1 MFGTQAHRARAPPV
15 HGRQAQIFTPEMRL
29 TLRRISGPY
38 KEANTIDDFKAVRSS
53 LDISR
58 SLKYYLSMRDHE
70 KYGDSTTVVRA
81 INDTLQGRGERT
93 VEQLLAEIDAVCG
106 GWKDYDEDRA
116 MLRQRIQ
123 DFQHQKALLS
133 QEYTKTSDHQ
143 YSYETRYGRKVIDQK
158 LYDQAAKDGF
168 PAGFF
173 RESHFHRV
181 TLYCLPD
188 AQDCCNSIFDICTF
202 SVCRIKGNVNF
213 SRCLFYGGDF
223 HSCELNCVNFGDTTI
238 KNTRFQDSS
247 LKNVSFQ
254 LAQMKSCSMTDCTL
268 ENLDFL
274 CTVLDDCSFNRVTA
288 SDIRYLRTATIFQS
302 GATEEESR
310 HNRETVLS
318 ALHPQRPEQ
327 AKKPEQTKR
336 TTKRRGGR

>member
-1 MFGTQAHRARAPPV
+1 MSSAQAHRARAPPV

-29 TLRRISGPY
+29 TLRRISSPY

-58 SLKYYLSMRDHE
+58 SLKYYLSMCDRE
-70 KYGDSTTVVRA
+70 KYGDSTNVVRA
-81 INDTLQGRGERT
+81 LNDTLQGRGERT
-93 VEQLLAEIDAVCG
+93 VEQLLAEMDAICG

-133 QEYTKTSDHQ
+133 QEYTKTSDSQ
-143 YSYETRYGRKVIDQK
+143 YSYETRYGRKVIGQK

-173 RESHFHRV
+173 RNSFFHRV

-188 AQDCCNSIFDICTF
+188 AQDCCNSVFDLCTF
-202 SVCRIKGNVNF
+202 AVCRINGYVDF
-213 SRCLFYGGDF
+213 RHCYFWGGEF
-223 HSCELNCVNFGDTTI
+223 HSCEMRYVNFGESTI
-238 KNTRFQDSS
+238 TNTRFQDSS

-254 LAQMKSCSMTDCTL
+254 LARMKSCSMTDCTL
-268 ENLDFL
+268 EHLDFL
-274 CTVLDDCSFNRVTA
+274 CVTLDGCSFDRVTA
-288 SDIRYLRTATIFQS
+288 SDIRYLRTADIIQS
-302 GATEEESR
+302 GATEEEAR

-327 AKKPEQTKR
+327 TKR
-336 TTKRRGGR
+336 PAKRRGGR

>member
-1 MFGTQAHRARAPPV
+1 MDGGPKYHFE
-15 HGRQAQIFTPEMRL
+15 PEMRL

-58 SLKYYLSMRDHE
+58 SLKYYLSMRDHD
-70 KYGDSTTVVRA
+70 KYGDSTKIVRA
-81 INDTLQGRGERT
+81 LNDTLQGRGERT
-93 VEQLLAEIDAVCG
+93 IEQLLAEMDAVCG
-106 GWKDYDEDRA
+106 GWKDYDADRA

-133 QEYTKTSDHQ
+133 QEYTKTSDSQ
-143 YSYETRYGRKVIDQK
+143 YSYETRYGRKVIGQK

-173 RESHFHRV
+173 RNSFFHRV

-188 AQDCCNSIFDICTF
+188 AQDCCNSVF
-202 SVCRIKGNVNF
+202 
-213 SRCLFYGGDF
+213 
-223 HSCELNCVNFGDTTI
+223 
-238 KNTRFQDSS
+238 DSS

-254 LAQMKSCSMTDCTL
+254 LARMKSCSMTDCTL
-268 ENLDFL
+268 EHLDFL
-274 CTVLDDCSFNRVTA
+274 CVTLDGCSFDRVTA
-288 SDIRYLRTATIFQS
+288 SDIRYLRTADIIQS
-302 GATEEESR
+302 GATEEEAR

-318 ALHPQRPEQ
+318 ALHPQQ
-327 AKKPEQTKR
+327 PEQTKR
-336 TTKRRGGR
+336 PAKKWGGR